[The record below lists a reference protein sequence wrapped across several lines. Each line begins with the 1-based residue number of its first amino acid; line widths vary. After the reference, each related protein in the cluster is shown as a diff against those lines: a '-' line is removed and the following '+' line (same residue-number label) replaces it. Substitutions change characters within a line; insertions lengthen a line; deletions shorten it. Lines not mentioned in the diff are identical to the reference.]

1 MISFNFMNAYSGEP
15 AYLTKEGLEQL
26 KKELN
31 ELKTVRKREVAGRI
45 ERAKE
50 LGDLSEN
57 AEYQDAKDEMA
68 FMEGRIM
75 ELENVVSRAAVID
88 HKGGDAVTV
97 GSTVTI
103 VSGEVKK
110 TYTIVGPNEANP
122 AEGRISNESPLAR
135 ALIGHR
141 LGDEVTIQTPG
152 GSVVYQVEKVI

>member
-1 MISFNFMNAYSGEP
+1 MNAFSGDP

-26 KKELN
+26 QKELN

-75 ELENVVSRAAVID
+75 ELENVVSRAEVID
-88 HKGGDAVTV
+88 HKGGDTVTV

-103 VSGEVKK
+103 TSGQINK
-110 TYTIVGPNEANP
+110 TYTIVGPNEAKP

-152 GSVVYQVEKVI
+152 GSVVYKVEKVV